1 MDSYTAP
8 VVRISNLKNRF
19 TNIDVIEL
27 LKNNKGKSFMITV
40 KAVLYVN
47 NKYWS
52 KKIKSKSSVRKILT
66 EANNEILNDFY
77 FDGGNYRIVKQN

>member
-1 MDSYTAP
+1 MDSYTES
-8 VVRISNLKNRF
+8 VVRISNLKNQFRF
-19 TNIDVIEL
+19 TNTDVIEL
-27 LKNNKGKSFMITV
+27 IKNNKGKSFMIT
-40 KAVLYVN
+40 AVLYVN

-52 KKIKSKSSVRKILT
+52 KKTSARKILT